1 MSCEGKD
8 WAKRKRSREEEEE
21 EEEEG
26 DKSKDASAVVD
37 KPESSSSAPSP
48 PPRKRSAI
56 ATPSSLATSATAPER
71 RLLDIYTDGSCQNNH
86 LPPAQRRAGVGVFF
100 GLDDPRNLSEPYR
113 GPVVSNNAAEL
124 QAVVRALQ
132 HVPLTQSV
140 RIHTDSTYVIGFVDR
155 RAARIAA
162 GDSWARERNGEL
174 LKQIWE
180 LMQAK
185 YSAGAAVIFCHV
197 RGHSGVYGNEMADKL
212 ANNAWKQ
219 QYTQQ

>member
-8 WAKRKRSREEEEE
+8 WAKRKRSREKEEEE
-21 EEEEG
+21 EEE
-26 DKSKDASAVVD
+26 DKSKDASAAV
-37 KPESSSSAPSP
+37 KPTFSS

-56 ATPSSLATSATAPER
+56 ATPSSLATSVTAPER